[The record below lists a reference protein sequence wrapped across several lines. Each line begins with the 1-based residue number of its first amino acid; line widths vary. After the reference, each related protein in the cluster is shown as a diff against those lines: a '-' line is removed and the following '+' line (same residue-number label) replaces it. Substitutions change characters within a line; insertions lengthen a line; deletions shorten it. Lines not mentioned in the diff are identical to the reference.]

1 MGTQTH
7 WDLRIGNVPVCT
19 RLGQGKSTKPLFS
32 FLSFFSCNP
41 GRLNIDLFCSCQGTA
56 WTSFSNDTVTRFKS
70 HKGMAFFLSPL
81 LSSRL
86 ESYARV
92 CSTWE
97 EAYSSP
103 HLTLLSG
110 PSCGPSASCKGQA
123 RSCLFSSGVI
133 LSGTGRCALVRS
145 VSRCPRAL

>member
-70 HKGMAFFLSPL
+70 HKGMACFLSPL

-86 ESYARV
+86 VLCQGLLHMGGSLLISPPDSSIWPQLWSISFMQGT
-92 CSTWE
+92 STFM
-97 EAYSSP
+97 SF
-103 HLTLLSG
+103 L
-110 PSCGPSASCKGQA
+110 
-123 RSCLFSSGVI
+123 
-133 LSGTGRCALVRS
+133 
-145 VSRCPRAL
+145 